1 MDPKQTARAAEVLAA
16 YKKYLE
22 AFMSND
28 LDGIDALVSYPLAY
42 VGDGAV
48 KMFQEYPV
56 KPSEL
61 MAQTGWRDT
70 LNMQYEVV
78 AVSETKAHVILR
90 SGTRM
95 RADGSPIEEISG
107 FYAWT
112 KTITGWKMF
121 AVSDV
126 RMPFRV

>member
-1 MDPKQTARAAEVLAA
+1 MGPKHPAQATEVLAA
-16 YKKYLE
+16 YEKYLE

-28 LDGIDALVSYPLAY
+28 MDGINALVSYPLAY

-48 KMFQEYPV
+48 KMFDEYPI

-70 LNMQYEVV
+70 LNMQYEVI
-78 AVSETKAHVILR
+78 AVSETKAHLILR
-90 SGTRM
+90 SGTRV
-95 RADGSPIEEISG
+95 RADGSPIEHISG

-112 KTITGWKMF
+112 MTTTGWKMF
-121 AVSDV
+121 AISDV
-126 RMPFRV
+126 RTPS

>member
-1 MDPKQTARAAEVLAA
+1 MDPKYSALAADVLAA

-22 AFMSND
+22 AFMAND
-28 LDGIDALVSYPLAY
+28 MSGINALVSYPLAY

-48 KMFQEYPV
+48 KLFHEYPI

-61 MAQTGWRDT
+61 MMQTGWRDT
-70 LNMQYEVV
+70 VNMRYEVV
-78 AVSETKAHVILR
+78 AVSETKAHLILR
-90 SGTRM
+90 SGTRV
-95 RADGSPIEEISG
+95 RADGSPIEDISG

-112 KTITGWKMF
+112 KTPTGWKMF

-126 RMPFRV
+126 RTPL